1 MGIYFLIIIVTS
13 FTFFLFNDYMEK
25 GREEKFEML
34 PNHAKNG
41 FINTNLLFF
50 HLTSSLSH

>member
-1 MGIYFLIIIVTS
+1 
-13 FTFFLFNDYMEK
+13 MEK

-41 FINTNLLFF
+41 FIITNLLFF
-50 HLTSSLSH
+50 H